1 MQMLDRI
8 SLNAI
13 RVFALVAKHDSISL
27 AADEL
32 CVTASAVSHQIK
44 NLETHLGISLFVRK
58 NNSIRLTDTGLSFL
72 ADVTPGLVIL
82 NQATEKLFR
91 DSNEVVVRVSVTF
104 AVRWLIPS
112 LERFKQ
118 RYPTAKI
125 RLETSGFADVSL
137 DPFSD
142 IAITYRQKGD
152 YQDKEDTLLTDYC
165 CPVLSPDLLAQSGY
179 GKSKDIIHLPALKCT
194 ENNWDW
200 GAWCT
205 EVGIDQTTID
215 FADQFDIDDAALRAA
230 VAGLGM
236 VLSSD
241 FMIKSEVENKTLVKL
256 PGFEAVELGRY
267 CLQQGARKDGMVE
280 KFKNWL
286 FEEMAIVSQ
295 G

>member
-1 MQMLDRI
+1 MQRLNKV
-8 SLNAI
+8 SFNAI
-13 RVFALVAKHDSISL
+13 RIFALVAKHGSISL

-58 NNSIRLTDTGLSFL
+58 NNSITLTDTGHSFL
-72 ADVTPGLVIL
+72 SDVSPGLAIL
-82 NQATEKLFR
+82 KQATEKLFR

-112 LERFKQ
+112 LERFKH

-125 RLETSGFADVSL
+125 RIETSGFADVSL

-142 IAITYRQKGD
+142 LAITYRRRGD
-152 YQDKEDTLLTDYC
+152 YRNKEDTLLTDYC
-165 CPVLSPDLLAQSGY
+165 CPVLSPDLLSKSGY
-179 GKSKDIIHLPALKCT
+179 RQAKDISHMPALKCT

-200 GAWCT
+200 GLWCA
-205 EVGIDQTTID
+205 EVGIDQATID

-236 VLSSD
+236 VLSPD
-241 FMIKSEVENKTLVKL
+241 FMIKSEIENKTLIRL

-267 CLQQGARKDGMVE
+267 CLQQGVRRDGMVE
-280 KFKNWL
+280 KFRSWL
-286 FEEMAIVSQ
+286 FEEMVIASK